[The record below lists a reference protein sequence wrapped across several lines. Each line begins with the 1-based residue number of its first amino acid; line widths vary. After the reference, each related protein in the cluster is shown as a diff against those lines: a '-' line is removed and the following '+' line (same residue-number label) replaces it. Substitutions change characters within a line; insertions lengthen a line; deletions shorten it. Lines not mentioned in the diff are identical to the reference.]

1 MLCVKWS
8 PEQISN
14 HLAAVFHGRQEM
26 TVSPER
32 IYQALY
38 VQGRGHLRADLHQHL
53 GWGVD
58 GLPACFSQEPSV
70 QSGAEGVRIAAN
82 TR

>member
-1 MLCVKWS
+1 
-8 PEQISN
+8 
-14 HLAAVFHGRQEM
+14 M

-53 GWGVD
+53 ELGCRWIA
-58 GLPACFSQEPSV
+58 GLL
-70 QSGAEGVRIAAN
+70 
-82 TR
+82 